1 MAPLKPWGR
10 RLSHHHQVVVEVP
23 LHTRLPLTP
32 LEEEE
37 CCMNMG
43 LGSPV
48 ISTCPVEAMGC
59 FAKTKSQY
67 MRKRQT
73 DLGLYKFIRD
83 LKREVCIGK
92 IFLPQGRRKGFIC

>member
-1 MAPLKPWGR
+1 
-10 RLSHHHQVVVEVP
+10 
-23 LHTRLPLTP
+23 
-32 LEEEE
+32 
-37 CCMNMG
+37 MNMG

-67 MRKRQT
+67 MRTLCQRQKEPRDQRKRQT